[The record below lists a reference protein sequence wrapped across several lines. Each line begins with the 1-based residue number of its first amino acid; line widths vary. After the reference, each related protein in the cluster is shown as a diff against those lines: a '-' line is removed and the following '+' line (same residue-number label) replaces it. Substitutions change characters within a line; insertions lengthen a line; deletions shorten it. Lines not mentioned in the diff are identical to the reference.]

1 MPKLT
6 EDVQENRLTDWLVKK
21 NISDTDEIKT
31 APWSRVYRAK
41 TEDGTSMVLK
51 VVTTPRASNF
61 KLPDMLSRQAVG
73 VCPHLFASKPKRGF
87 FLYEDLNLD
96 RTEPRQELTRY
107 AMLGS
112 YAALQAKFAVDAE
125 FLAVIPRH
133 LATTTLE
140 TTLALANEA
149 PGGSAGNVFALMA
162 GDRRQAFAQMLSRHS
177 ARLRS
182 MADLIDAAP
191 TTINHTDL
199 NTGNAHIRASG
210 QICLIDW
217 DDAIS
222 SAPGWSLH
230 MPFSGALAVYRAAQS
245 LDDPGVRDQATFA
258 LRLYTKAL
266 LRSGRYDVAELSDLL
281 PATAAFGVLKY
292 ITDMAPYPLV
302 GSGMESAVAS
312 FAARR
317 LKDLNAM
324 LDVMEATSG
333 AAVNAVGRLEPEAAA
348 QPTIA
353 FPEARIADPV
363 ANPKAVREAADLFRA
378 NGALLIRDCVPTDL
392 IAAINTEL
400 EQTWT
405 EHEAAIA
412 SGGALRVGSKRY
424 MISLGTEG
432 ALGRSEVL
440 ASPKLT
446 AICDELLG
454 SDFILGSLTTVVSLP
469 GAQAQRWH
477 CDNNALFPDAPEME
491 TPPFSIAAILPLIE
505 LTSEIGAT
513 QVQPRSHRETQSAHN
528 PMPYAIPDPKP
539 GDCYVM
545 DSRLMHRGLPNR
557 STVKRPILSLVYQ
570 RPWYNDYQN
579 FNLQDALSISEP
591 VFAAFPEDRQSLIRW
606 ALKS

>member
-1 MPKLT
+1 M
-6 EDVQENRLTDWLVKK
+6 ERWLEKK
-21 NISDTDEIKT
+21 TVTNLEQINST
-31 APWSRVYRAK
+31 PWAKVYRASLK
-41 TEDGTSMVLK
+41 SGLSVVLK
-51 VVTTPRASNF
+51 IATTPNPSTFR
-61 KLPDMLSRQAVG
+61 LPELLSRQAPG
-73 VCPHLFASKPKRGF
+73 VCPLLVASKPKRGF

-96 RTEPRQELTRY
+96 RIEPQQELTRY
-107 AMLGS
+107 AMLGP
-112 YAALQAKFAVDAE
+112 YAALQAKLATDAE
-125 FLAVIPRH
+125 FLAQIPRH

-140 TTLALANEA
+140 TTLALVNEA
-149 PGGSAGNVFALMA
+149 SDGSPGNVFALMA
-162 GDRRQAFAQMLSRHS
+162 ADQRQAFAEMLSHHS
-177 ARLRS
+177 ARLRG
-182 MADLIDAAP
+182 MAGLIDAAP
-191 TTINHTDL
+191 PTINHTDL

-245 LDDPGVRDQATFA
+245 LDDPGARDQATFA

-266 LRSGRYDVAELSDLL
+266 SRSGLYDVGELSKLL

-302 GSGMESAVAS
+302 GSRMENAVAS
-312 FAARR
+312 FATRR
-317 LKDLNAM
+317 LKDLNEM
-324 LDVMEATSG
+324 LDVMEAASSP
-333 AAVNAVGRLEPEAAA
+333 AINAVSDLEPEAPA
-348 QPTIA
+348 QLTIA
-353 FPEARIADPV
+353 FPEARIAGPAAGPV
-363 ANPKAVREAADLFRA
+363 ANPKDVRKAADLFRT
-378 NGALLIRDCVPTDL
+378 NGALLIRDCIPTDL
-392 IAAINTEL
+392 ITAINTQL
-400 EQTWT
+400 EQTWA

-424 MISLGTEG
+424 MISLGTKG

-454 SDFILGSLTTVVSLP
+454 SDFILSSMTTVVSLP

-491 TPPFSIAAILPLIE
+491 TPPYSIAAILPLIE
-505 LTSEIGAT
+505 LTAEIGAT
-513 QVQPRSHRETQSAHN
+513 QIQPRSHRETQSAKN
-528 PMPYAIPDPKP
+528 PMPYAVPDPKP
-539 GDCYVM
+539 GDCYIM

-557 STVKRPILSLVYQ
+557 STTKRPILSLVYQ

-579 FNLQDALSISEP
+579 FKHQDALSVSEP
-591 VFAAFPEDRQSLIRW
+591 VLAAFPEDRQSLIRW